1 MQFPFLQVQIR
12 HKRQSIELGHISI
25 ELRLSLRHAAV
36 SHIKSKWETLSL
48 TRRTINS

>member
-1 MQFPFLQVQIR
+1 VQIIR

-36 SHIKSKWETLSL
+36 LRIKSKWETLSFSL
-48 TRRTINS
+48 LEVVNTTYDQ